1 MFIDQHNMYL
11 KWALT
16 RVSRED
22 LQMQY
27 EQKSCNLRN
36 LHVEQIHQDSSL
48 M

>member
-1 MFIDQHNMYL
+1 MFIDQHMYL

-36 LHVEQIHQDSSL
+36 LHVEKIHQDSSL
-48 M
+48 V